1 MSEKEFF
8 EMMLEERIAML
19 LEKEQAAKT
28 EATEKAEQVLEE
40 LEADKKR
47 TLEDFFSG
55 LMEQMAE
62 TGRTAYLGG
71 LRDGFRLAEWMRK
84 DDSGLEEMPGIE
96 KVLE

>member
-8 EMMLEERIAML
+8 DMMLEERIAML
-19 LEKEQAAKT
+19 LEKRQAEKT
-28 EATEKAEQVLEE
+28 EETEKAEQILEE
-40 LEADKKR
+40 LEADKKQ
-47 TLEDFFSG
+47 TLEDFFNG

-84 DDSGLEEMPGIE
+84 GGSSLEEMPEIE
-96 KVLE
+96 KGLE

>member
-8 EMMLEERIAML
+8 DMMLEERIAML
-19 LEKEQAAKT
+19 LEKRQAEKT
-28 EATEKAEQVLEE
+28 EETEKAEQILEE
-40 LEADKKR
+40 LEADKKQ
-47 TLEDFFSG
+47 TLEDFFNG

-84 DDSGLEEMPGIE
+84 GDSGLEEMPGIE
-96 KVLE
+96 KALE